1 MAQNIRTYEDALRLS
16 ERGRVEVIQPWTAAP
31 YSQRLGQW
39 VKIESSKKRARQL
52 ALDLLWKDTLYPDGS
67 YRNNRRGAAVVRI
80 KGDRVP
86 VTTRSETIGNANS
99 TSIQTTDLHAIVLA
113 LEHIQAMPSRV
124 ALRATQTPFAKSGP
138 YLVQRA
144 AAAIK
149 DIQKNKNQVQLTW
162 IPAHRGIL
170 GNEAATSAANSA
182 ALKTTEPQAPID
194 TMSTRLWTQVYRQA
208 LAKIR
213 QDRLESFQQEN
224 AYG

>member
-1 MAQNIRTYEDALRLS
+1 STRNHAGLEGGSTSDPRGRGEPPADRVPTQDQVGETSSQMLYPTSKQGASFPSPMAQNIRTYEDALRLS

-113 LEHIQAMPSRV
+113 LEHIQAMP
-124 ALRATQTPFAKSGP
+124 
-138 YLVQRA
+138 
-144 AAAIK
+144 
-149 DIQKNKNQVQLTW
+149 
-162 IPAHRGIL
+162 
-170 GNEAATSAANSA
+170 
-182 ALKTTEPQAPID
+182 
-194 TMSTRLWTQVYRQA
+194 
-208 LAKIR
+208 
-213 QDRLESFQQEN
+213 
-224 AYG
+224 